1 MKKIHNYIML
11 LVMAFAVASCT
22 DDEVVSKKVLGQT
35 GDDVQ
40 FGLSLKNSRTVY
52 GDGNVDEDGQVV
64 SYPIYWVDGDKVFVF
79 SPECLDGRRGAEYK
93 VILPT
98 NGDKAYYAEDLEKTG
113 DFGVQWGEADQAVF
127 YSLYPSGAYGLS
139 DDETIAKGIVV
150 NYSQNIIVD
159 GDDIKSDMEDC
170 LLYARADGGEE
181 NGYLGVPKGE
191 VVNLQYDPITTVFRI
206 KLNVPSTSA
215 DDFTIQ
221 SVSITAPDGVNIAGK
236 FGINVAD
243 GTFAGFDDNKAGTVS
258 AAISDKNTGGF
269 YTLTKG
275 NSLEIPLFLAPVDGL
290 TTEGWVIKVVANG
303 KEYKKTLGAQTVVP
317 RRIHM
322 VTLPDLAT
330 EQPVVEDDWDPAT
343 WMRYI
348 PRNVYLSEISIPGTW
363 NSLNT
368 DCQSDLTIGGQYGK
382 GVRAFHIDTRWR
394 SDNNPWL
401 GSTFIG
407 FSTPT
412 ITELSVAVGGSGNT
426 NSYDGGNLMKKSAAS
441 TFSEYLK
448 QITDNVKGDEYM
460 IVFCTFAQ
468 NSYNGDLCPSTWY
481 QAVSDACAS
490 NDKVYDASSL
500 TQNTLVGDVLNHV
513 IVVVNL
519 DTSVD
524 SATLPTG
531 SKCLFTYVPMQLLSN
546 HYDATTNHIDE
557 LHYATKASSGISM
570 YTSHAQI
577 STTGTSSV
585 NCGDRGYSH
594 PLTSRDALVES
605 FWDWSKSNYGTTNY
619 NHDKWIYLGLGGYIM
634 TSSSSSG
641 SGYDTVEERYAPKVY
656 DRIDAMGKD
665 NVPFYPMGIILMNNK
680 KGSKY
685 SDKEYDFSGVCK
697 KILMLNNKYRLQ
709 YDPTK
714 PEDYDP
720 NYVDPD
726 DSDSGFGN
734 GDEDDPFA

>member
-1 MKKIHNYIML
+1 ML
-11 LVMAFAVASCT
+11 FIVAFAVASCT

-93 VILPT
+93 VILPDEG
-98 NGDKAYYAEDLEKTG
+98 NAYYAKDLEKTG

-139 DDETIAKGIVV
+139 DDGTIAKGIVV

-206 KLNVPSTSA
+206 KLNVPESSA

-243 GTFAGFDDNKAGTVS
+243 GTFAGFDDNKARTIS
-258 AAISDKNTGGF
+258 AAISDKKTGGF

-275 NSLEIPLFLAPVDGL
+275 NSLEIPLFLAPVDDL

-317 RRIHM
+317 RKIHM

-330 EQPVVEDDWDPAT
+330 KQPVVEDDWDPAT

-368 DCQSDLTIGGQYGK
+368 DCQSITDIDDQYDL
-382 GVRAFHIDTRWR
+382 GVRSFHLDTRWQASR
-394 SDNNPWL
+394 NGNL
-401 GSTFIG
+401 GNIIN
-407 FSTPT
+407 PT
-412 ITELSVAVGGSGNT
+412 ITGLSVCDGST
-426 NSYDGGNLMKKSAAS
+426 SYSVTGQDGRVNGTAAKTFESCLTTVVRNLK
-441 TFSEYLK
+441 
-448 QITDNVKGDEYM
+448 NDEYM
-460 IVFCTFAQ
+460 VVFCTFAQ
-468 NSYNGDLCPSTWY
+468 DSYSGSRCPSTWM
-481 QAVSDACAS
+481 QAVSDACDNINKSTDEALKGKIFDGS
-490 NDKVYDASSL
+490 KLTSS
-500 TQNTLVGDVLNHV
+500 TLVGDVLNHV

-519 DTSVD
+519 DKSMD
-524 SATLPTG
+524 NYTLPSN
-531 SKCLFTYVPMQLLSN
+531 SKCLFTFVPMNLESAHYSN
-546 HYDATTNHIDE
+546 ATADGHIDA
-557 LHYATKASSGISM
+557 LYYSTKVSTDIAM

-577 STTGTSSV
+577 STSGTSAV

-594 PLTSRDALVES
+594 PLTQRDALVES
-605 FWDWSKSNYGTTNY
+605 IWNWSKSNYGTTNY
-619 NHDKWIYLGLGGYIM
+619 KHDKWIYLGLGGYIM
-634 TSSSSSG
+634 NSSSDKG
-641 SGYDTVEERYAPKVY
+641 SGYDTVEQRYAPKVY

-680 KGSKY
+680 KGSNY
-685 SDKEYDFSGVCK
+685 TDLGYGFSGVCK

-720 NYVDPD
+720 NYVEPEDPD
-726 DSDSGFGN
+726 SGGFGN
-734 GDEDDPFA
+734 GEEDPDDPWA